1 LRNRH
6 VNQQKKIGVPGESIQ
21 IEKEPDA
28 MSEAQAQPNGIP
40 TPEELGFDPSELRQR
55 YAAERARR
63 LRADGNNQYQEIT
76 GELERYNNDP
86 YVEPGFKRA
95 PLHEELAALVVGG
108 GFGGLLAAARLKE
121 AGINNIRIVEKGGD
135 FGGTWYWNRYPGA
148 QCDIESY
155 VYLPLL
161 EETGYMPKEK
171 YSFAP
176 EIFEHAQRIGKHFNL
191 YERACFQTQ
200 IKEARWDDETGRWT
214 VTTDRG
220 DIFKA
225 RFVIMSSGPLNRP
238 KLPAIPGI
246 EKFKGHT
253 FHTSRWDYDY
263 TGGDTTGGMNKLN
276 DKRVGIIGTGATAIQ
291 CVSHLGQHAKQLFV
305 FQRTPSSVDERGNKP
320 TDPEWAKSLKP
331 GWQDYRNNNFCSIL
345 AGVPVE
351 EDLVGDKWTSL
362 FKNLSRLLSGTN
374 NSELSGEAM
383 ALMAEIADYQKM
395 NEIRDRVST
404 TVSDTATAEAL
415 KPWYGQWCKR
425 PTFNDEYL
433 PTFNRPNV
441 KLVDTKGKGVE
452 RVTED
457 GVVVDGVEYKVDCL
471 IFATG
476 FEVGTA
482 YTRRSEFE
490 LYGRGG
496 QSLSEYW
503 AKGMK
508 THHGFLSHGFP
519 NCFHM
524 GLTQTGLA
532 PNFTYMLNG
541 QATHIA
547 HVVAEVGAREARS
560 IEPTPEAEAE
570 WVKLVTAPTFIT
582 EYQNTC
588 TPGYYNGEG
597 KNEGQGFLESQYP
610 QGAVA
615 FYEMLARWRE
625 KGDFDGLIVK

>member
-1 LRNRH
+1 
-6 VNQQKKIGVPGESIQ
+6 
-21 IEKEPDA
+21 
-28 MSEAQAQPNGIP
+28 MSAAVTQFQPSGIP
-40 TPEELGFDPSELRQR
+40 TPAELGFDPAEMRQK
-55 YAAERARR
+55 YAAERTKR
-63 LRADGNNQYQEIT
+63 LRADANHQYQEIT
-76 GELERYNNDP
+76 GAHAHYNTDP
-86 YVEPGFKRA
+86 YVAPGFTRPA
-95 PLHEELAALVVGG
+95 LREELDAVIVGG
-108 GFGGLLAAARLKE
+108 GFGGLLAAARLQE
-121 AGINNIRIVEKGGD
+121 AGLTNIRIIEKAGD

-161 EETGYMPKEK
+161 EETGYIPKEK

-176 EIFEHAQRIGKHFNL
+176 EIFAHAQRIGKHFNL

-200 IKEARWDDETGRWT
+200 IKEARWNEEERRWT
-214 VTTDRG
+214 ITTDRG
-220 DIFKA
+220 DVFKA
-225 RFVIMSSGPLNRP
+225 AFVIMSSGPLNRP

-253 FHTSRWDYDY
+253 FHTSRWDYNY
-263 TGGDTTGGMNKLN
+263 TGGDTTGGMHKLA

-291 CVSHLGQHAKQLFV
+291 CVSHLGEHARQLYV
-305 FQRTPSSVDERGNKP
+305 FQRTPSSVDE
-320 TDPEWAKSLKP
+320 WVKSLKP
-331 GWQDYRNNNFCSIL
+331 GWQAYRNTNFCSIL
-345 AGVPVE
+345 AGLPVD

-362 FKNLSRLLSGTN
+362 FKMLSKLMGDKEASGLSD
-374 NSELSGEAM
+374 EAM
-383 ALMAEIADYQKM
+383 ALLSEIADYQKM
-395 NEIRDRVST
+395 NEIRGRVSSI
-404 TVSDTATAEAL
+404 VRDPATAEAL

-452 RVTED
+452 RVTETA
-457 GVVVDGVEYKVDCL
+457 VIVDGVEYEVDCL

-482 YTRRSEFE
+482 YTRRAESEV
-490 LYGRGG
+490 YGRGG
-496 QSLSEYW
+496 VSLSDYW

-508 THHGFLSHGFP
+508 THYGFLSHGFP
-519 NCFHM
+519 NLFHM

-532 PNFTYMLNG
+532 PNFTYMLDG

-547 HVVAEVGAREARS
+547 HVVAEVNAHAAKTV
-560 IEPTPEAEAE
+560 EPTPEAEAE
-570 WVKLVTAPTFIT
+570 WVKRVTGPTFMT
-582 EYQNTC
+582 AYQDVC

-597 KNEGQGFLESQYP
+597 KREGQGFLEAQDP
-610 QGAVA
+610 DGAVR

-625 KGDFDGLIVK
+625 QGEYEGLTVK

>member
-1 LRNRH
+1 
-6 VNQQKKIGVPGESIQ
+6 
-21 IEKEPDA
+21 
-28 MSEAQAQPNGIP
+28 MSEAATEVRPNGVP
-40 TPEELGFDPSELRQR
+40 TPEQLGFDPAELRR
-55 YAAERARR
+55 KYAEERERR
-63 LRADGNNQYQEIT
+63 LREDGNSQYREIT
-76 GELERYNNDP
+76 GALEHYNQDP
-86 YVEPGFKRA
+86 YVEPGFTRE
-95 PLHEELAALVVGG
+95 PLHEQIDAVIIGG
-108 GFGGLLAAARLKE
+108 GFGGLLAAARLQKV
-121 AGINNIRIVEKGGD
+121 GITNIRIIEKAGD

-176 EIFEHAQRIGKHFNL
+176 EIFAHAQRIGRHFNL
-191 YERACFQTQ
+191 YEKACFQTQ
-200 IKEARWDDETGRWT
+200 VREARWDDEERLWT
-214 VTTDRG
+214 IKTDR
-220 DIFKA
+220 DDVFKT
-225 RFVIMSSGPLNRP
+225 RYLIMSSGPLNRP

-253 FHTSRWDYDY
+253 FHTSRWDYNY
-263 TGGDTTGGMNKLN
+263 TGGDTTGGLYKLA

-291 CVSHLGQHAKQLFV
+291 SVSHLGQHAKQLYV

-320 TDPEWAKSLKP
+320 TDPEWVRTLRP
-331 GWQDYRNNNFCSIL
+331 GWQAYRNNNFCGIL
-345 AGVPVE
+345 SGIQVE

-362 FKNLSRLLSGTN
+362 FKNLSRLLSGKD
-374 NSELSGEAM
+374 NSALSSEEMAAM
-383 ALMAEIADYQKM
+383 SEIADFQKM
-395 NEIRDRVST
+395 NEIRERVASI
-404 TVSDTATAEAL
+404 VSDRETAEAL

-452 RVTED
+452 RVTEG

-490 LYGRGG
+490 LYGRNG
-496 QSLSEYW
+496 LTLTEYW
-503 AKGMK
+503 ADGMK

-532 PNFTYMLNG
+532 PNFTYMLEG

-547 HVVAEVGAREARS
+547 HVINEVRSREGRS
-560 IEPTPEAEAE
+560 VEPTAEAEAE
-570 WVKLVTAPTFIT
+570 WVKLVHSPSFMTD
-582 EYQNTC
+582 YLNTC

-597 KNEGQGFLESQYP
+597 QNPQQGFLDSQYP
-610 QGAVA
+610 EGAVR
-615 FYEMLARWRE
+615 FYEMLAKWRE
-625 KGDFDGLIVK
+625 KGEMEGLIIR

>member
-1 LRNRH
+1 
-6 VNQQKKIGVPGESIQ
+6 
-21 IEKEPDA
+21 
-28 MSEAQAQPNGIP
+28 MSAAAPQATPTGIP
-40 TPEELGFDPSELRQR
+40 TPAELGFDPAMLRQK
-55 YAAERARR
+55 YAEERAKR

-76 GELERYNNDP
+76 GEYAHYNADP
-86 YVEPGFKRA
+86 YVEPGFTRPA
-95 PLHEELAALVVGG
+95 MHEELDVVIVGG
-108 GFGGLLAAARLKE
+108 GFGGLLAAARLQK
-121 AGINNIRIVEKGGD
+121 AGITNLRIIEKAGD

-161 EETGYMPKEK
+161 EETGYIPKEK

-176 EIFEHAQRIGKHFNL
+176 EIFEHAQRIGKHFRL
-191 YERACFQTQ
+191 YERTCFQTQ
-200 IKEARWDDETGRWT
+200 IKQARWDEEAGCWT
-214 VTTDRG
+214 VTTDR
-220 DIFKA
+220 DDVFKA

-253 FHTSRWDYDY
+253 FHTSRWDYEY
-263 TGGDTTGGMNKLN
+263 TGGDTTGGLYKLR

-291 CVSHLGQHAKQLFV
+291 CVPHLGEHALQLYV
-305 FQRTPSSVDERGNKP
+305 FQRTPSSVDERGNKL
-320 TDPEWAKSLKP
+320 TDPEWVKTLQP
-331 GWQDYRNNNFCSIL
+331 GWQDYRNHNFCSIL
-345 AGVPVE
+345 SGHPVE

-362 FKNLSRLLSGTN
+362 FKNLAKLLSGKEQ
-374 NSELSGEAM
+374 SDLSDEAM
-383 ALMAEIADYQKM
+383 AYLSEIADYQKM
-395 NEIRDRVST
+395 NEIRARVSA
-404 TVSDTATAEAL
+404 TVRDPATAAAL

-452 RVTED
+452 RVTGH
-457 GVVVDGVEYKVDCL
+457 GVVVDGIEYEVDCL

-482 YTRRSEFE
+482 YTRRAEFE
-490 LYGRGG
+490 VYGRGG
-496 QSLSEYW
+496 MSLSDYW

-508 THHGFLSHGFP
+508 TFHGFLSHGFP
-519 NCFHM
+519 NLFHM

-547 HVVAEVGAREARS
+547 HVVAQVSAHAAKTV
-560 IEPTPEAEAE
+560 EPTPAAEAD
-570 WVKLVTAPTFIT
+570 WVELVTRPTFMT
-582 EYQNTC
+582 AYQDVC

-597 KNEGQGFLESQYP
+597 KREGQGFLESQYP
-610 QGAVA
+610 EGAVA

-625 KGDFDGLIVK
+625 RGDFAGLIVE

>member
-1 LRNRH
+1 
-6 VNQQKKIGVPGESIQ
+6 
-21 IEKEPDA
+21 
-28 MSEAQAQPNGIP
+28 MSEAATVTETRTSRVP
-40 TPEELGFDPSELRQR
+40 TPEELGFDPVDLRNK
-55 YAAERARR
+55 YAAERVRR
-63 LRADGNNQYQEIT
+63 LRDDGNNQYREIT
-76 GELERYNNDP
+76 GALERYNEDP
-86 YVEPGFKRA
+86 YVEPGFTRE
-95 PLHEELAALVVGG
+95 PLHEELDGLVVGG
-108 GFGGLLAAARLKE
+108 GFGGLLAAARLQQ
-121 AGINNIRIVEKGGD
+121 AGITNIRIIEKAGD

-161 EETGYMPKEK
+161 EETGYMTKEK

-176 EIFEHAQRIGKHFNL
+176 EIFEHAQRIGRHFNL

-200 IKEARWDDETGRWT
+200 IKEARWDDEQGRWT
-214 VTTDRG
+214 ITTDRG
-220 DIFKA
+220 DVFKA

-246 EKFKGHT
+246 EGFKGHT
-253 FHTSRWDYDY
+253 FHTSRWDYEY
-263 TGGDTTGGMNKLN
+263 TGGDTTGGLHKLG

-291 CVSHLGQHAKQLFV
+291 CVSHLGQYAKQLYV

-320 TDPEWAKSLKP
+320 TDPEWVRTLKP
-331 GWQDYRNNNFCSIL
+331 GWQDYRNHNFCSIL
-345 AGVPVE
+345 AGTPIE

-362 FKNLSRLLSGTN
+362 FKNLARLLSGKN
-374 NSELSGEAM
+374 NSDLSDEEM
-383 ALMAEIADYQKM
+383 ALLSEIADYQKM
-395 NEIRDRVST
+395 NEIRDRVSS
-404 TVSDTATAEAL
+404 TVRDPNTAEAL

-441 KLVDTKGKGVE
+441 KLVDTRGKGVE
-452 RVTED
+452 RVTENA
-457 GVVVDGVEYKVDCL
+457 VVVGGVEYEVDCL

-490 LYGRGG
+490 VYGRGG
-496 QSLSEYW
+496 VALSEYW
-503 AKGMK
+503 RRGMK
-508 THHGFLSHGFP
+508 TFHGFLSHGFP
-519 NCFHM
+519 NLFHM

-547 HVVAEVGAREARS
+547 YVVEQVGARGGKAV
-560 IEPTPEAEAE
+560 EPSEDAQTE
-570 WVKLVTAPTFIT
+570 WVRLVTGRTFMT
-582 EYQNTC
+582 DYQNTC

-597 KNEGQGFLESQYP
+597 KSDGQGFLEAQYP
-610 QGAVA
+610 EGAVR
-615 FYEMLARWRE
+615 FYEMLKQWRE
-625 KGDFDGLIVK
+625 QGNFDGLLLK

>member
-1 LRNRH
+1 
-6 VNQQKKIGVPGESIQ
+6 
-21 IEKEPDA
+21 
-28 MSEAQAQPNGIP
+28 MSEGVMRAEPKGIP
-40 TPEELGFDPSELRQR
+40 TPEELGFDPAALRQK
-55 YAAERARR
+55 YAAERAKR
-63 LRADGNNQYQEIT
+63 LREDGNRQYQEVT
-76 GELERYNNDP
+76 GALEHYNSDP
-86 YVEPGFKRA
+86 YVEPGFTR
-95 PLHEELAALVVGG
+95 PALQEQLDAVIIGG
-108 GFGGLLAAARLKE
+108 GFGGLLAAARLQKV
-121 AGINNIRIVEKGGD
+121 GITDLRIIEKAGD

-161 EETGYMPKEK
+161 EETGYLPKEK

-176 EIFEHAQRIGKHFNL
+176 EIFAHAQRIGRHFNL

-200 IKEARWDDETGRWT
+200 IKEARWDDEERRWT
-214 VTTDRG
+214 IRTDRG
-220 DIFKA
+220 DVFKA
-225 RFVIMSSGPLNRP
+225 RYVIMSSGPLNRP

-253 FHTSRWDYDY
+253 FHTSRWDYKY
-263 TGGDTTGGMNKLN
+263 TGGDTTGGLHKLR

-291 CVSHLGQHAKQLFV
+291 SVSHLGQHAQQLYV

-320 TDPEWAKSLKP
+320 TDPEWAKTLRP
-331 GWQDYRNNNFCSIL
+331 GWQAYRNHNFCAIL
-345 AGVPVE
+345 SGIPIE

-362 FKNLSRLLSGTN
+362 FKNLSKLLSGKDNTN
-374 NSELSGEAM
+374 VSGAEM
-383 ALMAEIADYQKM
+383 ALMSEIADYQKM
-395 NEIRDRVST
+395 NEIRERVSSI
-404 TVSDTATAEAL
+404 VSDTSTAEAL

-441 KLVDTKGKGVE
+441 KLVDTKGKGVD
-452 RVTED
+452 RVTENA
-457 GVVVDGVEYKVDCL
+457 VVVDGVEYEVDCL

-482 YTRRSEFE
+482 YTRRAEFE
-490 LYGRGG
+490 VYGRNGL
-496 QSLSEYW
+496 SLSAYW

-532 PNFTYMLNG
+532 PNFTYMLEG

-547 HVVAEVGAREARS
+547 HVINEVKAREGRLV
-560 IEPTPEAEAE
+560 EPTPEAEAE
-570 WVKLVTAPTFIT
+570 WVKIVTAPSFIT

-597 KNEGQGFLESQYP
+597 QNAHQGFLDSQYP
-610 QGAVA
+610 EGAVR
-615 FYEMLARWRE
+615 FYDMLARWRE
-625 KGDFDGLIVK
+625 QGDLAGLVVE

>member
-1 LRNRH
+1 
-6 VNQQKKIGVPGESIQ
+6 
-21 IEKEPDA
+21 
-28 MSEAQAQPNGIP
+28 MSEAVTETKPNGIP
-40 TPEELGFDPSELRQR
+40 TPAQLGFDPAALRQK
-55 YAAERARR
+55 YAAEREKR
-63 LRADGNNQYQEIT
+63 LRADGNDQYQEIA
-76 GELERYNNDP
+76 GAYERYNADP
-86 YVEPGFKRA
+86 YVKPGFTR
-95 PLHEELAALVVGG
+95 PALQEQLDVLIVGG
-108 GFGGLLAAARLKE
+108 GFGGLLAAARLQKV
-121 AGINNIRIVEKGGD
+121 GITNIRIIEKAGD

-161 EETGYMPKEK
+161 EETGYIPKEK

-176 EIFEHAQRIGKHFNL
+176 EIFAHAQRIGKHFNL

-200 IKEARWDDETGRWT
+200 IKEVRWDDEELRWT
-214 VTTDRG
+214 VKTDRG
-220 DIFKA
+220 DVFNA

-263 TGGDTTGGMNKLN
+263 TGGDTTGGLHKLG

-291 CVSHLGQHAKQLFV
+291 SVSHLGEHAKQLYV

-320 TDPEWAKSLKP
+320 TDPEWVKTLKP
-331 GWQDYRNNNFCSIL
+331 GWQAYRNNNFCAIM
-345 AGVPVE
+345 AGLPVE

-362 FKNLSRLLSGTN
+362 FKNLARLLSN
-374 NSELSGEAM
+374 KQQNSSLSSEEM
-383 ALMAEIADYQKM
+383 ALMSEIADYQKM
-395 NEIRDRVST
+395 NEIRDRAASIVR
-404 TVSDTATAEAL
+404 DPATAEAL

-433 PTFNRPNV
+433 PTFNRPSV
-441 KLVDTKGKGVE
+441 KLVDTKGKGVD
-452 RVTED
+452 RVTENA
-457 GVVVDGVEYKVDCL
+457 VVVDGVEYEVDCL

-482 YTRRSEFE
+482 YTRRAEFE
-490 LYGRGG
+490 VYGRNS
-496 QSLSEYW
+496 QRLSDYW
-503 AKGMK
+503 AKGMR

-519 NCFHM
+519 NLFHM

-532 PNFTYMLNG
+532 PNFTYMLEG

-547 HVVAEVGAREARS
+547 HVINEVKDREGRS
-560 IEPTPEAEAE
+560 VEPSTEAEAA
-570 WVKLVTAPTFIT
+570 WVKIVTAPSFISD
-582 EYQNTC
+582 YQNTC

-597 KNEGQGFLESQYP
+597 QNTQQGFLDSQYP
-610 QGAVA
+610 EGAVR
-615 FYEMLARWRE
+615 FYEMLAHWRE
-625 KGDFDGLIVK
+625 QGTLEGLIVE

>member
-1 LRNRH
+1 
-6 VNQQKKIGVPGESIQ
+6 
-21 IEKEPDA
+21 
-28 MSEAQAQPNGIP
+28 MSEAVEQSKPNGIP
-40 TPEELGFDPSELRQR
+40 TPQELGFDPADLRQR
-55 YAAERARR
+55 YAAERAKR
-63 LRADGNNQYQEIT
+63 LRVDGNNQYQEIT
-76 GELERYNNDP
+76 GAHEHYNADP
-86 YVEPGFKRA
+86 YVEPGFTR
-95 PLHEELAALVVGG
+95 PSMHEELDAVIIGG
-108 GFGGLLAAARLKE
+108 GFGGLLAAARLQK
-121 AGINNIRIVEKGGD
+121 AGITNIRIIEKAGD

-161 EETGYMPKEK
+161 EETGYMPREK

-176 EIFEHAQRIGKHFNL
+176 EIFAHAQRIGKHFNL

-200 IKEARWDDETGRWT
+200 IKEARWDDDARRWT
-214 VTTDRG
+214 VKTDRG
-220 DIFKA
+220 DVFNA

-246 EKFKGHT
+246 ENFKGHT

-263 TGGDTTGGMNKLN
+263 TGGDTTGGLHKLA

-291 CVSHLGQHAKQLFV
+291 CVSHLGQHAKQLYV

-320 TDPEWAKSLKP
+320 TDPEWVKTLTP
-331 GWQDYRNNNFCSIL
+331 GWQAYRNNNFCGIL
-345 AGVPVE
+345 SGIPVE

-362 FKNLSRLLSGTN
+362 FKNLSRLLSSTN
-374 NSELSGEAM
+374 NSELSSEQM
-383 ALMAEIADYQKM
+383 ALMSEIADYQKM
-395 NEIRDRVST
+395 NEIRARVSSI
-404 TVSDTATAEAL
+404 VKDQQAAEAL

-441 KLVDTKGKGVE
+441 KLVDTKGMGVE
-452 RVTED
+452 RVTEH
-457 GVVVDGVEYKVDCL
+457 GVMVDGVEYEVDCL

-482 YTRRSEFE
+482 YTRRAEFE
-490 LYGRGG
+490 VYGRGG
-496 QSLSEYW
+496 VTLSNYW
-503 AKGMK
+503 STGMK
-508 THHGFLSHGFP
+508 TYHGFLSHGFP
-519 NCFHM
+519 NLFHM

-532 PNFTYMLNG
+532 PNFTYMLEG
-541 QATHIA
+541 QATHIS
-547 HVVAEVGAREARS
+547 HVITEVKGREGRSVEPTREA
-560 IEPTPEAEAE
+560 ETE
-570 WVKLVTAPTFIT
+570 WVKLVTAPSFIS

-597 KNEGQGFLESQYP
+597 QNTKQGFLDSQYP
-610 QGAVA
+610 EGAVR

-625 KGDFDGLIVK
+625 QGDFEGLIVE

>member
-1 LRNRH
+1 
-6 VNQQKKIGVPGESIQ
+6 
-21 IEKEPDA
+21 
-28 MSEAQAQPNGIP
+28 MSEPATETQLNAIP
-40 TPEELGFDPSELRQR
+40 TPQELGFDPAALRQK
-55 YAAERARR
+55 YAAERERR
-63 LRADGNNQYQEIT
+63 LRADGNNQYREIT
-76 GELERYNNDP
+76 GALERYNADP
-86 YVEPGFKRA
+86 YVDPGFTRPA
-95 PLHEELAALVVGG
+95 LHEQLDAVIVGG
-108 GFGGLLAAARLKE
+108 GFGGLLAAARLQKV
-121 AGINNIRIVEKGGD
+121 GITNIRIIEKAGD

-161 EETGYMPKEK
+161 EETGYIPKEK

-176 EIFEHAQRIGKHFNL
+176 EIFEHAKRIGSHFNL

-200 IKEARWDDETGRWT
+200 VKDARWDDKEARWTI
-214 VTTDRG
+214 TTDRG
-220 DIFKA
+220 DVFTA
-225 RFVIMSSGPLNRP
+225 RYVIMSSGPLNRP

-263 TGGDTTGGMNKLN
+263 TGGDTTGGLTKLG

-291 CVSHLGQHAKQLFV
+291 SVSHLGQWAKQLYV

-320 TDPEWAKSLKP
+320 TDPEWVKSLAP
-331 GWQDYRNNNFCSIL
+331 GWQAYRNYNFCAIL
-345 AGVPVE
+345 SGIPIE

-362 FKNLSRLLSGTN
+362 FKNLSRLLSGKG
-374 NSELSGEAM
+374 NSDLSTEQM
-383 ALMAEIADYQKM
+383 ALMSEIADYQKM
-395 NEIRDRVST
+395 NEIRDRVNSI
-404 TVSDTATAEAL
+404 VGDKQTAEAL

-441 KLVDTKGKGVE
+441 KLVDTKGKGVD
-452 RVTED
+452 RVTEH
-457 GVVVDGVEYKVDCL
+457 GVVVDGVEYEVDCL

-476 FEVGTA
+476 FEVGTS
-482 YTRRSEFE
+482 YTRRAEFE
-490 LYGRGG
+490 VYGRKGLP
-496 QSLSEYW
+496 LSSYW
-503 AKGMK
+503 ANGMK

-519 NCFHM
+519 NLFHM

-532 PNFTYMLNG
+532 PNFTYMLEG

-547 HVVAEVGAREARS
+547 HVINEVKGREGRAV
-560 IEPTPEAEAE
+560 EPTPEAESE
-570 WVKLVTAPTFIT
+570 WVKIVSAPSFIT
-582 EYQNTC
+582 DYQNTC

-597 KNEGQGFLESQYP
+597 QNAHQGFLDTQYP
-610 QGAVA
+610 EGAVR

-625 KGDFDGLIVK
+625 QGALEGLIVE

>member
-1 LRNRH
+1 
-6 VNQQKKIGVPGESIQ
+6 
-21 IEKEPDA
+21 
-28 MSEAQAQPNGIP
+28 MSVAVEQSTPNGIP
-40 TPEELGFDPSELRQR
+40 TPAELGFDPGEMRQK
-55 YAAERARR
+55 YAAERTKR
-63 LRADGNNQYQEIT
+63 LRADGNHQYQEIT
-76 GELERYNNDP
+76 GAHAHYNMDP
-86 YVEPGFKRA
+86 YVEPGFTRPA
-95 PLHEELAALVVGG
+95 IQEEIDVVIVGG
-108 GFGGLLAAARLKE
+108 GFGGLLSAARLQK
-121 AGINNIRIVEKGGD
+121 AGITDIRIVEKAGD

-161 EETGYMPKEK
+161 EETGYIPKEK

-176 EIFEHAQRIGKHFNL
+176 EIFAHAQRIGKHFNL

-200 IKEARWDDETGRWT
+200 IKEVRWNEETGRWT
-214 VTTDRG
+214 ITTDRG
-220 DIFKA
+220 DVFKA

-253 FHTSRWDYDY
+253 FHTSRWDYNY
-263 TGGDTTGGMNKLN
+263 TGGDTTGGMHKLA

-291 CVSHLGQHAKQLFV
+291 SVSHLGQYAKQLYV

-320 TDPEWAKSLKP
+320 TDPEWVKTLTP
-331 GWQDYRNNNFCSIL
+331 GWQEYRNTNFCSLL
-345 AGVPVE
+345 AGLPVD

-362 FKNLSRLLSGTN
+362 FKNLSKLMAGKGQ
-374 NSELSGEAM
+374 SELSNEAK
-383 ALMAEIADYQKM
+383 AVLSEIADYQKM
-395 NEIRDRVST
+395 NEIRDRVSSI
-404 TVSDTATAEAL
+404 VSDQATAEAL

-452 RVTED
+452 RVTETA
-457 GVVVDGVEYKVDCL
+457 VVVDGVEYEVDCL
-471 IFATG
+471 IYATG

-490 LYGRGG
+490 VYGRNGV
-496 QSLSEYW
+496 SLSDYW
-503 AKGMK
+503 AQGMK
-508 THHGFLSHGFP
+508 TYHGFLSHGFP

-541 QATHIA
+541 QADHIA
-547 HVVAEVGAREARS
+547 YIVTQVSARKAKAV
-560 IEPTPEAEAE
+560 EPTPEAETE
-570 WVKLVTAPTFIT
+570 WVKLVTAPTFMT
-582 EYQNTC
+582 EYQNIC

-597 KNEGQGFLESQYP
+597 KKEGAGFLESQYP
-610 QGAVA
+610 EGAVP
-615 FYEMLARWRE
+615 FYNMLASWRE
-625 KGDFDGLIVK
+625 QEDFAGLIVK